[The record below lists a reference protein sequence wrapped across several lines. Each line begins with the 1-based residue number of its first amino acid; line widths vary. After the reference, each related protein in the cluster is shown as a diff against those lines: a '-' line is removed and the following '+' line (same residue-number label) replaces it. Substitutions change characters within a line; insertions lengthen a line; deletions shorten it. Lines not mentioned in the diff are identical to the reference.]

1 MSGATPIDPLPAG
14 GPPLVGEVVDFD
26 EDRGTGLVQ
35 EGDRVM
41 PFHCTAITDGSRRIE
56 VGTVVALRLG
66 AGHLGQI
73 EARAVRPLPGVAGHG
88 IRASPAGVRLS
99 DQVVPGLAL
108 GPVPRGPRSPASVDD
123 TPPSGNPSVGG
134 RVPGGDDSGGPTPP
148 PPSESSSGSGPGSA
162 PG

>member
-1 MSGATPIDPLPAG
+1 MSGATPIEPLPAG

-26 EDRGTGLVQ
+26 DDRGTGLVQ
-35 EGDRVM
+35 EGDRVL

-88 IRASPAGVRLS
+88 IRVSPEGVRLS

-108 GPVPRGPRSPASVDD
+108 GPVPRPPRSPVSVDD
-123 TPPSGNPSVGG
+123 TPPSGTPSVGG
-134 RVPGGDDSGGPTPP
+134 RVSGGSGGDDSGGSPP
-148 PPSESSSGSGPGSA
+148 PPSSASPSGPG
-162 PG
+162 